1 MLIGNK
7 VKFLIINRDKWDVNL
22 NLVNRIATSG
32 KVGARGLL
40 KIRHCADDANHQMGP
55 IRYGFPKLQSA
66 NQSELEETSFR
77 GLGRHLP

>member
-1 MLIGNK
+1 MERN
-7 VKFLIINRDKWDVNL
+7 VNL
-22 NLVNRIATSG
+22 NLVNRIATSR
-32 KVGARGLL
+32 KVGVRGLL
-40 KIRHCADDANHQMGP
+40 KIGHCADDSNHQMGP

>member
-1 MLIGNK
+1 
-7 VKFLIINRDKWDVNL
+7 
-22 NLVNRIATSG
+22 
-32 KVGARGLL
+32 LL
-40 KIRHCADDANHQMGP
+40 KIGHCADDANHQMGP